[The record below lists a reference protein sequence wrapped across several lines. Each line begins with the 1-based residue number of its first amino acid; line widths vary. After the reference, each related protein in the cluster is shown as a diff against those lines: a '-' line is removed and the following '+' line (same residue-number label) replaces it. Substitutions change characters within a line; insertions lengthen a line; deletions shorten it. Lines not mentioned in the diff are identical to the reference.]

1 MEIEGKNNKR
11 MEEEEVE
18 DITKEERRREL
29 ILVFAVTNAFDK
41 VNVYRLSFTAIWQ
54 KRSWTVARERRRR
67 APSH

>member
-18 DITKEERRREL
+18 DITKEERRRREL

-41 VNVYRLSFTAIWQ
+41 VNVYRLSFTAI
-54 KRSWTVARERRRR
+54 
-67 APSH
+67 

>member
-41 VNVYRLSFTAIWQ
+41 VNVYRLSFTAI
-54 KRSWTVARERRRR
+54 
-67 APSH
+67 